1 MMRQPGASSGSGH
14 GGAGLLHSGSREAL
28 ANQENKQQA
37 TKKVN
42 AFILTRK
49 LNSKIQAVASKL
61 TEIFVWM
68 QKIRECQEK
77 SMPLSLIMYVVI
89 LSLALLIISWS
100 IRFVQL

>member
-28 ANQENKQQA
+28 ANQENKQQP

-42 AFILTRK
+42 AYILTRK
-49 LNSKIQAVASKL
+49 LNSKIQAIASKL

-68 QKIRECQEK
+68 QKIGECQEK
-77 SMPLSLIMYVVI
+77 SMPLSLMYVVI
-89 LSLALLIISWS
+89 LILDLLISWS